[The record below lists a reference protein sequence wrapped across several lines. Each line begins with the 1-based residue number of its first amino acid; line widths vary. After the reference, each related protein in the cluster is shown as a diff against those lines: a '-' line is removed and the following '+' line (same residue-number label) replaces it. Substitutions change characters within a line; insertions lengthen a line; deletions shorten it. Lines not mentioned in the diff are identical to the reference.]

1 VNGPVARAADALATG
16 AQGDASFI
24 EVYPHITGVHLGR
37 GWSNIFGGV
46 APSTCIEFSENKEIG
61 RELQMTFGEVVDHES
76 QQMSLSANIAGQ
88 TNLGIATLRGGV
100 DTRNERH
107 ITSDTVSLFFSAT
120 VRERI
125 ESVRP
130 TDRSRSNAGV
140 PNFGRAQTHLVDS
153 VKLTAPAVQLL
164 QNDPASFFRHC
175 GEYFVSSIY
184 YGTTIRAMLRFQWLS
199 VADRSSLR
207 ASLSAAPSA
216 GELLGGVAAT
226 SHFSSIISTLKT
238 QKKLSIDFHQIGD
251 QISVVPVSLEA
262 LRTAV
267 TCLRDSVPPGAPVQ
281 GTQTLPNASCP
292 QTNSADQRG
301 RIMAAAFT
309 SYRTLPNFM
318 HVPQETTLLT
328 RAVRYY
334 ARLQSIL
341 HEAVRAREE
350 LSLTVTQLI
359 LAPDNS
365 QSQPKQ
371 FYFDPFF
378 QQEARTR
385 LPRLIDDLNTELRRV
400 ERIISSLQ
408 NASCAGYAR
417 ITRCDLKS
425 EDTDQEFSDFRFR
438 VRLPVPS
445 SAVPEKTAGFLGNS
459 DQEIELRKFALV
471 NLMFSHHIERMDS
484 FRCRTMGECLT
495 SNQRLTTYCDIQ
507 ESVYGADKPLGGIC
521 PERTDQATGT
531 PAESERK
538 IPSDVEDRLKKFS
551 SLRDT
556 LLLGVYES
564 IR

>member
-1 VNGPVARAADALATG
+1 
-16 AQGDASFI
+16 
-24 EVYPHITGVHLGR
+24 
-37 GWSNIFGGV
+37 
-46 APSTCIEFSENKEIG
+46 
-61 RELQMTFGEVVDHES
+61 
-76 QQMSLSANIAGQ
+76 
-88 TNLGIATLRGGV
+88 
-100 DTRNERH
+100 
-107 ITSDTVSLFFSAT
+107 
-120 VRERI
+120 
-125 ESVRP
+125 
-130 TDRSRSNAGV
+130 
-140 PNFGRAQTHLVDS
+140 
-153 VKLTAPAVQLL
+153 
-164 QNDPASFFRHC
+164 
-175 GEYFVSSIY
+175 
-184 YGTTIRAMLRFQWLS
+184 
-199 VADRSSLR
+199 
-207 ASLSAAPSA
+207 
-216 GELLGGVAAT
+216 
-226 SHFSSIISTLKT
+226 
-238 QKKLSIDFHQIGD
+238 
-251 QISVVPVSLEA
+251 
-262 LRTAV
+262 
-267 TCLRDSVPPGAPVQ
+267 
-281 GTQTLPNASCP
+281 
-292 QTNSADQRG
+292 
-301 RIMAAAFT
+301 
-309 SYRTLPNFM
+309 
-318 HVPQETTLLT
+318 
-328 RAVRYY
+328 YY